1 MKVMKRRKVI
11 LTISII
17 VVIALIAFLIWKAVV
32 TVNTVT
38 DESLRWTMIG
48 AFGSWAGSI
57 FGAIAL
63 VIAILAF
70 WLPQK
75 VKIKV
80 AVSTGMMITDMPGI
94 DRIEAYIVT
103 IKNVGMRAVTVNNV
117 YLNFGRKKG
126 MGDIFVGMLNRESL
140 LQAYT
145 PTFPKRLDQGESFDY
160 YLLREKLEIAL
171 AHYEERT
178 ALDTPLFIR
187 VDEVTQGSR
196 YYKTK
201 WTLGTFI
208 GHKG

>member
-1 MKVMKRRKVI
+1 MIISTIVAAALFGI
-11 LTISII
+11 LICK
-17 VVIALIAFLIWKAVV
+17 ALV
-32 TVNTVT
+32 TVNTV
-38 DESLRWTMIG
+38 DNESLRWTMIG

-63 VIAILAF
+63 VISILAF

-80 AVSTGMMITDMPGI
+80 AVSTGMMITELSETGKI
-94 DRIEAYIVT
+94 DAYIVT
-103 IKNVGMRAVTVNNV
+103 VKNVGMRAVTVNNV
-117 YLNFGRKKG
+117 YLNFGKRKG

-160 YLLREKLEIAL
+160 YLLREKLVAGL

-178 ALDTPLFIR
+178 NLETTLFIR

-201 WTLGTFI
+201 WTLGAFI
-208 GHKG
+208 GHKD

>member
-1 MKVMKRRKVI
+1 MKAMKKRKVLLI
-11 LTISII
+11 ISIM
-17 VVIALIAFLIWKAVV
+17 VAVALIVFLIWKGVV
-32 TVNTVT
+32 IVNSVD
-38 DESLRWTMIG
+38 DEALRWTMIG

-63 VIAILAF
+63 AISILAF

-103 IKNVGMRAVTVNNV
+103 VKNVGMRAVTVNNV
-117 YLNFGRKKG
+117 YLNFGKRKG

-160 YLLREKLEIAL
+160 YLLREKLETAL
-171 AHYEERT
+171 AHYEEKT
-178 ALDTPLFIR
+178 GLDTPLFIR
-187 VDEVTQGSR
+187 VDDVTQGSR

-208 GHKG
+208 GH

>member
-1 MKVMKRRKVI
+1 MKRRIVI

-63 VIAILAF
+63 IISILAF

-103 IKNVGMRAVTVNNV
+103 VKNVGVRAVTVNNI
-117 YLNFGRKKG
+117 YLNFGKRKG
-126 MGDIFVGMLNRESL
+126 LGDIFVGLLNRESL

-171 AHYEERT
+171 AHYEEKT
-178 ALDTPLFIR
+178 DLDTPLFIR

-201 WTLGTFI
+201 WALRTFI
-208 GHKG
+208 GHQS

>member
-1 MKVMKRRKVI
+1 MKKRKVLLI
-11 LTISII
+11 ISIM
-17 VVIALIAFLIWKAVV
+17 VAVALIVFLIWKGVV
-32 TVNTVT
+32 IVNSVD
-38 DESLRWTMIG
+38 DEALRWTMIG

-63 VIAILAF
+63 AISILAF

-103 IKNVGMRAVTVNNV
+103 VKNVGMRAVTVNNV
-117 YLNFGRKKG
+117 YLNFGKRKG

-160 YLLREKLEIAL
+160 YLLREKLETAL
-171 AHYEERT
+171 AHYEEKT
-178 ALDTPLFIR
+178 GLDTPLFIR
-187 VDEVTQGSR
+187 VDDVTQGSR

-208 GHKG
+208 GH

>member
-1 MKVMKRRKVI
+1 MKRRKI
-11 LTISII
+11 LFLISII
-17 VVIALIAFLIWKAVV
+17 VAVTLIAFLIWKAVSV
-32 TVNTVT
+32 VNSVN
-38 DESLRWTMIG
+38 DESLRWTIIG

-63 VIAILAF
+63 LISIQAF

-94 DRIEAYIVT
+94 DKIEAYIITV
-103 IKNVGMRAVTVNNV
+103 KNIGMRAVTVNNI
-117 YLNFGRKKG
+117 YLNFGKKRG
-126 MGDIFVGMLNRESL
+126 MGDIFVGMLNRDSL

-145 PTFPKRLDQGESFDY
+145 PAFPKRLEQGESFDY

-178 ALDTPLFIR
+178 SRDTPFYIR

-208 GHKG
+208 GH

>member
-1 MKVMKRRKVI
+1 MKRRRVL

-17 VVIALIAFLIWKAVV
+17 VTVAFLCILIWKAACVV
-32 TVNTVT
+32 NCVN

-63 VIAILAF
+63 LISILAF
-70 WLPQK
+70 WQPQK
-75 VKIKV
+75 VKLNV
-80 AVSTGMMITDMPGI
+80 SVSTGMMVTELSETGKI
-94 DRIEAYIVT
+94 DAYIITV
-103 IKNVGMRAVTVNNV
+103 KNVGMRAVTVNNV
-117 YLNFGRKKG
+117 YLNFGRRKG
-126 MGDIFVGMLNRESL
+126 LGDIFVGMLNRESL

-145 PTFPKRLDQGESFDY
+145 PIFPKRLDQGESFDY

-178 ALDTPLFIR
+178 SRDTPFYIR

-208 GHKG
+208 GHLEERS